1 MGWLSTSRGLFDT
14 VAGGTPSQR
23 KRHAQLGKTRAQRKL
38 AKKRA
43 EERERKAQMTL
54 DQERAGSFDARVEG
68 TKIRAGAKASVGT
81 TRALAKSTKKRG
93 LAGTLK
99 LAGRIRRAKQSGEWT
114 AVGVERTTAEDRIKR
129 QQKIRR
135 DEEAAQRKQETE
147 FGRMSAKIKKEQQR
161 QEAQWGK
168 AKPTPWRDTGAILL
182 PAPEAP
188 KKPLYQMYDTPMNK
202 APKKKKKSRKN
213 QGWGAGGWS

>member
-1 MGWLSTSRGLFDT
+1 MGWLSTSRGVFDT
-14 VAGGTPSQR
+14 LAGGTPSQR

-43 EERERKAQMTL
+43 EERERKAQATL
-54 DQERAGSFDARVEG
+54 DQDRADRYEARAESVRAG
-68 TKIRAGAKASVGT
+68 VGT
-81 TRALAKSTKKRG
+81 TRALAKSVKKRG
-93 LAGTLK
+93 VVGTVK
-99 LAGRIRRAKQSGEWT
+99 LAGRIRKAKQSGEWT

-147 FGRMSAKIKKEQQR
+147 FGRMSAKIKKEKQR

-182 PAPEAP
+182 PAPESP
-188 KKPLYQMYDTPMNK
+188 KKPLHQMYDTPMNK
-202 APKKKKKSRKN
+202 PPKKKKKSRKN
-213 QGWGAGGWS
+213 QGWGAGGW